1 MQSKYGNDQDMPI
14 KKDLQWYKDW
24 EKKKGYDKLYTS
36 RDFEMKQMFG
46 DIKSYIMHIGPLSN
60 ISDEML
66 RKLDK

>member
-1 MQSKYGNDQDMPI
+1 MSV

-46 DIKSYIMHIGPLSN
+46 NQISYIMHIGPLSN

-66 RKLDK
+66 KKRITS

>member
-1 MQSKYGNDQDMPI
+1 MSV
-14 KKDLQWYKDW
+14 KKDLQWYKEW

-46 DIKSYIMHIGPLSN
+46 DIKSYCMSIGPMSN
-60 ISDEML
+60 ISDELL